1 MPIAFHRSNLNE
13 DRKRHVYIIARLLHS
28 SASKT
33 ALPVQ
38 MVAKKLLGLAIKMEA
53 QLFVMTHGRALSE
66 EAIRRHLLYL
76 AGRAFRTRFQSRNHV
91 VKL

>member
-1 MPIAFHRSNLNE
+1 MPIAFHRSNLTE

-33 ALPVQ
+33 ALP
-38 MVAKKLLGLAIKMEA
+38 LLGLAIKMEA

-66 EAIRRHLLYL
+66 DAIRRHLLYL
-76 AGRAFRTRFQSRNHV
+76 AGRAFRTRFQTRNHV